1 MFMIRSHS
9 WMLSESRRNAL
20 AKIETIAQ
28 ASAAGANL
36 RVTCKLCGRTRVVP
50 PIPLEGLARLRRW
63 PDNLIGLSCRL
74 KCGTCTGKSVEL
86 KVTDDTVDGPAIGPT
101 NEREWQALVR
111 KLRD

>member
-1 MFMIRSHS
+1 MPTESQRNS
-9 WMLSESRRNAL
+9 LSR
-20 AKIETIAQ
+20 IETVTQ
-28 ASAAGANL
+28 AACAAVNL

-50 PIPLEGLARLRRW
+50 AVPLEGLVRLRRW
-63 PDNLIGLSCRL
+63 PENLIALSCRL

-86 KVTDDTVDGPAIGPT
+86 KVTEDAIDGPAIGPT